1 MLPPRLPVTGKQPP
15 TGVSTGA
22 PVTHFYRYGPEAGA
36 HTRHFGETVR
46 NVGVVYIDARG
57 VGRRALI
64 KRAGKRMIK
73 GRLGGG
79 KEIVLGDES
88 TAGGVGQL
96 HVAGP
101 DYNPA
106 GPSRAGSSISVAGG
120 ATKH

>member
-1 MLPPRLPVTGKQPP
+1 MLYARTLTLDGC
-15 TGVSTGA
+15 
-22 PVTHFYRYGPEAGA
+22 RYGPEAGA

-73 GRLGGG
+73 GRLGSG
-79 KEIVLGDES
+79 KEVVLGDET

-96 HVAGP
+96 HVAGADTKSP
-101 DYNPA
+101 
-106 GPSRAGSSISVAGG
+106 GPSRTSSSMAMSESI
-120 ATKH
+120 KH